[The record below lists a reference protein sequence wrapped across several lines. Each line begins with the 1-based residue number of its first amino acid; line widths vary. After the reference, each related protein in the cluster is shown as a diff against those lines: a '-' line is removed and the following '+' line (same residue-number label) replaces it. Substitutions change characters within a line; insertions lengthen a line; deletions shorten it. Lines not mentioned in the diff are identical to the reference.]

1 MKSDHPGAGTEWT
14 GAPGLMSPA
23 AGRTAWKAV
32 RGTLRRYHWL
42 YLMMIPGLLY
52 YLIYHYI
59 PMAGLV
65 IAFKDY
71 NLMQGIG
78 KSPWVGLDHFREV
91 FRSPD
96 FPLLLKNTLTLSLY
110 RIVFNMLPDVILALV
125 LNEIRVRWFKQIMQ
139 TVTYGPY
146 FLSWIIV
153 YGLTFAFLAPES
165 GLITTWVR
173 DHMGISLQLLTDKEW
188 FRPILL
194 MTDIWKNTGFGA
206 IIYLAALA
214 TINQEL
220 YEAAVVDGA
229 GRWKQLWHVTLPGIR
244 DVFLMLLILRIGH
257 ILDAGFEQVYIFLNA
272 RVYEVGDIIDTWV
285 FRRGIENLDF
295 STAATVG
302 LFKSMVG
309 FILVVTANK
318 VAKKFGG
325 SGIW

>member
-1 MKSDHPGAGTEWT
+1 
-14 GAPGLMSPA
+14 
-23 AGRTAWKAV
+23 
-32 RGTLRRYHWL
+32 
-42 YLMMIPGLLY
+42 MIPGLIY

-59 PMAGLV
+59 PMTGLI

-71 NLMQGIG
+71 NLMQGIW
-78 KSPWVGLDHFREV
+78 KSPWVGLQNFREV
-91 FRSPD
+91 FNSPD
-96 FPLLLKNTLTLSLY
+96 FPVLLKNTLILSVY
-110 RIVFNMLPDVILALV
+110 RILFNMLPDLLLALI
-125 LNEIRVRWFKQIMQ
+125 LNEIRVKWFKKIIQ

-153 YGLTFAFLAPES
+153 YGLVFSFLAPDA
-165 GLITTWVR
+165 GLISTWVR
-173 DHMGISLQLLTDKEW
+173 DHWGVSINLLTDKEW

-194 MTDIWKNTGFGA
+194 LTDIWKNTGFGA
-206 IIYLAALA
+206 IIYLAVLA

-229 GRWKQLWHVTLPGIR
+229 GRWRQLWHITLPGIR
-244 DVFLMLLILRIGH
+244 DVFLMLIILRIGH

-295 STAATVG
+295 STASTVG
-302 LFKSMVG
+302 LFKSLVG
-309 FILVVTANK
+309 FILVIGANK
-318 VAKKFGG
+318 LAKKFGG